1 MKTNGKKSYGK
12 TAGLKKKTKFGY
24 SLLRKPNFRT
34 KNYFEKS
41 QGGPFGDIKR
51 FFSGKKGHEAK
62 VTKNKKL
69 LL

>member
-41 QGGPFGDIKR
+41 QGGR
-51 FFSGKKGHEAK
+51 LETLNVFFSGKKGHEAK
-62 VTKNKKL
+62 VTRNKKL